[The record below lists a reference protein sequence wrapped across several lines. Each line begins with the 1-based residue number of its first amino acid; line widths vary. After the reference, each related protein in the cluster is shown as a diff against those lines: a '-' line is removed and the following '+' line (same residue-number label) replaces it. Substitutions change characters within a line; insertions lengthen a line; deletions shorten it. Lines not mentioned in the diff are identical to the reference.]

1 MRWCCLLV
9 AAIALTLPGCGDARN
24 PAAPSPPPFA
34 AVVPIEQTGPVEIT
48 FIDAVPAAGSTLTG
62 CGTRI
67 SGCVNRV
74 AMRFSLRAQDA
85 GPVLWVRA
93 FLHATNLQACL
104 QTTTGPF
111 ELARGETR
119 ELSIVFDASDT
130 CLVPLTIATMA
141 VVIEGPAPVASRRAW
156 AVSYTFAP

>member
-1 MRWCCLLV
+1 MRRCCLLAV
-9 AAIALTLPGCGDARN
+9 AMALALPACRDARS
-24 PAAPSPPPFA
+24 PAAPTPLPA
-34 AVVPIEQTGPVEIT
+34 ASVVLIEQTGPVEIA
-48 FIDAVPAAGSTLTG
+48 FLDAVPSAGSTLTG
-62 CGTRI
+62 CGSRI

-74 AMRFSLRAQDA
+74 TMRFSLRAQDA

-104 QTTTGPF
+104 LTTTGPF

-119 ELSIVFDASDT
+119 ELSIVFDESDN

-141 VVIEGPAPVASRRAW
+141 VVIEGPAQTASRRAW
-156 AVSYTFAP
+156 TVSYTFVP